1 MNFDDGV
8 QFDPG
13 YVAHISAIIPN
24 IEYVYGTIN
33 KFRNFGQKK
42 NQFKMFFPKVKSLI
56 DDYIAFYLGC
66 ILWADA
72 IKTLDN
78 KPVLNN
84 FCCGGEY
91 NEEETVSE
99 VCFVIDYLDR
109 FKKDVKYYLGQDY
122 VIDEKFSRI
131 LEVYKDFL
139 TENKGF
145 TGTKTT
151 DDIVLPKKIKVLS
164 VENAKPVFD
173 KIEEV
178 VNSGKLT
185 ELYDLYETIL

>member
-42 NQFKMFFPKVKSLI
+42 NQFKMFFPKVKTLI

-99 VCFVIDYLDR
+99 VCFVIDYLEQL
-109 FKKDVKYYLGQDY
+109 KKDVRYYLGQDY
-122 VIDEKFSRI
+122 VIDEKYISI

-139 TENKGF
+139 TANKGF

-151 DDIVLPKKIKVLS
+151 DDIVLPQKIKVLS
-164 VENAKPVFD
+164 AENVKPVFD

-178 VNSGKLT
+178 VENGKLT
-185 ELYDLYETIL
+185 ELYDLYETVL

>member
-13 YVAHISAIIPN
+13 FVAHISAIIPN
-24 IEYVYGTIN
+24 IEYVYGTLSR
-33 KFRNFGQKK
+33 FRNFGQKK
-42 NQFKMFFPKVKSLI
+42 NQFKMFYPKIKALV

-78 KPVLNN
+78 KPVLGN
-84 FCCGGEY
+84 FCCGGDY
-91 NEEETVSE
+91 NEAEIVSE
-99 VCFVIDYLDR
+99 VDFVYSYLAQ
-109 FKKDVKYYLGQDY
+109 FKKDVKYYLGKDY
-122 VIDEKFSRI
+122 EIDEKYLKI
-131 LEVYKDFL
+131 LEAYKEFL

-145 TGTKTT
+145 TELKTT
-151 DDIVLPKKIKVLS
+151 DDIKLPVS
-164 VENAKPVFD
+164 VKLLTAESAKPVFE

-178 VNSGKLT
+178 VESGKLT
-185 ELYDLYETIL
+185 ELYGLFGDIL

>member
-33 KFRNFGQKK
+33 RFRNFGQKK
-42 NQFKMFFPKVKSLI
+42 NQFKMFYPKVKSLLE
-56 DDYIAFYLGC
+56 DYIAFYLGC
-66 ILWADA
+66 MLWADA

-84 FCCGGEY
+84 FCCGAEY
-91 NEEETVSE
+91 NEEETFSE
-99 VCFVIDYLDR
+99 VSFVMNYINQ

-122 VIDEKFSRI
+122 VIDEKFGSI
-131 LEVYKDFL
+131 LEAYKEFL
-139 TENKGF
+139 TANKGF
-145 TGTKTT
+145 TEVKTT
-151 DDIVLPKKIKVLS
+151 DDIKLPQKVKALS
-164 VENAKPVFD
+164 VNSAKPVFE

-178 VNSGKLT
+178 VESGKLI